1 MVLLVVQEEQEHLV
15 LRVLQV
21 QVAQAEVQVQ
31 AVL

>member
-1 MVLLVVQEEQEHLV
+1 MVHRVVQEEQEHLV
-15 LRVLQV
+15 LQVLQV